1 MVLAVALLSAV
12 ACCSP
17 TRREIVWGA
26 NADTRL
32 IMTKIDHTTMGRS
45 LHGGAEHR
53 LQLARRRLGLRV
65 VIPADVPA
73 SHEDVGHRPLPSH
86 LEERGLDRRPVLVLV
101 ERDGG
106 DLLRTKLLEERLVRV
121 RVRVRD
127 RDRDRVRV

>member
-1 MVLAVALLSAV
+1 MHVASV
-12 ACCSP
+12 PSIKSYIHQKRP
-17 TRREIVWGA
+17 
-26 NADTRL
+26 
-32 IMTKIDHTTMGRS
+32 IMTKVDHVATGRS

-73 SHEDVGHRPLPSH
+73 SHEDVGHRALPSH